1 MEAYFSK
8 QASNSLL
15 DFSGIYRQ
23 RGSGFGTLDTGIGRV
38 ALPLA
43 RRVIWTAEK
52 KNRKRIASARCT
64 RVIRIC
70 KKEEKSEAS
79 SEEYS

>member
-1 MEAYFSK
+1 MEAYYSN
-8 QASNSLL
+8 QASNSMPH
-15 DFSGIYRQ
+15 FSGHYRQ
-23 RGSGFGTLDTGIGRV
+23 RGSGFGALAAGIGRV

-43 RRVIWTAEK
+43 RRVIWPAAK

-70 KKEEKSEAS
+70 NKEEISEAS
-79 SEEYS
+79 SEKYS